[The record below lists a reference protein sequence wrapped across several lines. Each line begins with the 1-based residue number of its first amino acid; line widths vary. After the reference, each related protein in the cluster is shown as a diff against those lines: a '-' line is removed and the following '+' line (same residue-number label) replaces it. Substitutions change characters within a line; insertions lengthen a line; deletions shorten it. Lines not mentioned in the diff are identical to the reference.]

1 MSTPDLLFSNAP
13 PPSPQ
18 AARNR
23 LIELAAMQK
32 THRRELETARL
43 KQEKVREEL
52 ALAPKVEEA
61 LKRLS
66 DQLFADLLDILEE
79 KLSVALREVLEQPIR
94 LCTERDFKRGAA
106 CIDFYIERDGQHEH
120 IMRGQGGSVVNIL
133 SVGLRMFAL
142 ANLPPQQ
149 HRRFLL
155 LDEPDCWLQ
164 PELVPR
170 LIKLIH
176 DASNALGFQT
186 LLISHHDVSAFERYA
201 DRIYAFSPNPDGTVR
216 VEKRPDLVQQAD

>member
-1 MSTPDLLFSNAP
+1 MNTPDVLLARDQL
-13 PPSPQ
+13 PSPQ
-18 AARNR
+18 AARNS
-23 LIELAAMQK
+23 LMELTINQK
-32 THRRELETARL
+32 THRRELKAAQDR
-43 KQEKVREEL
+43 QEKVREEL

-66 DQLFADLLDILEE
+66 DRLFADLLDILEE

-94 LCTERDFKRGAA
+94 LCTLRDFKRGAA
-106 CIDFYIERDGQHEH
+106 CIDFYVERDGQHEH

-142 ANLPPQQ
+142 ANLPPEQ

-155 LDEPDCWLQ
+155 LDEQDCWLQ

-170 LIKLIH
+170 LVKLIH
-176 DASNALGFQT
+176 DASKALGFQT

-201 DRIYAFSPNPDGTVR
+201 DRIYAFSPNSDGTVR
-216 VEKRPDLVQQAD
+216 VEKRPEPAAAD